1 MWYLSSKRIFYHDEW
16 VSSSGSHTIINI
28 NAPNNRISKC
38 MEQKLTDL
46 KDEIDNSAKTVGDP
60 NTLLS
65 KMNRTTSKKSKGN
78 RRPQQQEK
86 WTRSIGNTLPA
97 KSRRHVLL
105 TAHRTVCSRGHV
117 LGHTTNPKKFSSHM
131 G

>member
-38 MEQKLTDL
+38 IEQKLTDL

-86 WTRSIGNTLPA
+86 
-97 KSRRHVLL
+97 
-105 TAHRTVCSRGHV
+105 
-117 LGHTTNPKKFSSHM
+117 
-131 G
+131 